1 MRHDIDLSGP
11 AFRLRPITDADAGLV
26 LSLRGDSELN
36 RYIHAT
42 PPDLSEQLAWL
53 ARYYQRPGDYY
64 FVIERR
70 TTRAPE
76 GVISIYD
83 VDDRD
88 SSGEWG
94 RWMLKKGSLAAVES
108 AMLIYQCAFERLR
121 LETVFCRTV
130 AENVKVVSF
139 HDSCGIPGKR
149 LLPLHF
155 DIGGRR
161 VDAVEH
167 RVTRQTWNEIAPRL
181 STLSQ
186 AVARRVERG

>member
-1 MRHDIDLSGP
+1 
-11 AFRLRPITDADAGLV
+11 
-26 LSLRGDSELN
+26 
-36 RYIHAT
+36 
-42 PPDLSEQLAWL
+42 
-53 ARYYQRPGDYY
+53 
-64 FVIERR
+64 
-70 TTRAPE
+70 
-76 GVISIYD
+76 
-83 VDDRD
+83 
-88 SSGEWG
+88 
-94 RWMLKKGSLAAVES
+94 
-108 AMLIYQCAFERLR
+108 MLIYQCAFERLR